1 VQHVALG
8 ARLRELRVGKGQSL
22 QQVADAVCASKAHVW
37 ELEKGTSRNP
47 SMELLTKL
55 ADHFGVTVASLV
67 GEAPSAPGEDPEVVA
82 MYRELKTLTERD
94 RETIRVLMRTLKER
108 SKPAGDE
115 G

>member
-1 VQHVALG
+1 MALG

-22 QQVADAVCASKAHVW
+22 QQVADAVGASKAHVW

-55 ADHFGVTVASLV
+55 AEHFRVTVASLV
-67 GEAPSAPGEDPEVVA
+67 GEDPNAPGEDPEVVA
-82 MYRELKTLTERD
+82 MYRELKTLTDRD
-94 RETIRVLMRTLKER
+94 RETIRVLMKTLKER
-108 SKPAGDE
+108 PKSSGDE